1 MIIDN
6 ANNALS
12 ESFIKQLHAVLKN
25 GTTYS
30 RLDWFAVGDYKKLP
44 NEVGGMETSTPKQVS
59 AAMKKLLADYNSD
72 RDKSFDDLKMFYYRG
87 LVRVG

>member
-30 RLDWFAVGDYKKLP
+30 RLDWFAVGDYKERVLLPYLEKLG
-44 NEVGGMETSTPKQVS
+44 NCELVS
-59 AAMKKLLADYNSD
+59 LPGDHLIYEQKPDECGQIIID
-72 RDKSFDDLKMFYYRG
+72 FIDG
-87 LVRVG
+87 LEK